1 MATSTLEE
9 AIKTLEV
16 VLVHQE
22 VEVARGKLLVGT
34 LLIRHWGGGSRP
46 HKLVGF
52 IERFKGASEK
62 SKISG
67 ELSKYETCISD
78 D

>member
-22 VEVARGKLLVGT
+22 VEVARSKLLVGS
-34 LLIRHWGGGSRP
+34 LLIRHWGGP
-46 HKLVGF
+46 
-52 IERFKGASEK
+52 AS
-62 SKISG
+62 
-67 ELSKYETCISD
+67 
-78 D
+78 

>member
-22 VEVARGKLLVGT
+22 EVVLVHQEVEVARGKLPAGS
-34 LLIRHWGGGSRP
+34 LLIRHWGGP
-46 HKLVGF
+46 
-52 IERFKGASEK
+52 AS
-62 SKISG
+62 
-67 ELSKYETCISD
+67 
-78 D
+78 